1 MIMQRLFRDRSIR
14 TAIVA
19 CFALVVGAAGASA
32 QQYTV
37 AQADKGAPRF
47 LVASSRGEA
56 PVPVDAGSIPALGR
70 RIDLDLS
77 NVTIDEALR
86 AIGSASRLQLV
97 YSAQVVPLTKRVSV
111 QATRI
116 TVAAALTEVLFKA
129 NVDVLLSGE
138 RIVMVRGP
146 KPLQVGTIVGRVIDA
161 TTQQGVEGV
170 RVFLEGTRWNTTTD
184 RAGNYRLIGVTAG
197 AYTLV
202 TRRLGYKASEQAVV
216 VAPDL
221 EVTRDVALQ
230 PVPSALDEVV
240 VTATGEQRLLELGH
254 VVGRI
259 NADSLV
265 RTAPVQS
272 LSDLLTARVPGV
284 QIAQVS
290 GAVGGRV
297 KVQVRGLNSV
307 LLNNQPIVI
316 VDGVRYTNEERPRL
330 FGSGPGDTDPSSP
343 LNDINVNNIESI
355 EVVKGP
361 SAATLYGTDA
371 ANGVIVVTTKRGQA
385 GPARWNAYAKGT
397 TSSVPRGFPD
407 FYWGWG
413 TVFDVPDNS
422 TASCL
427 LSGLAEGWCTQQDS
441 VTVLPNPLNDPQYS
455 ILGSAPTWEY
465 GASVAGGREDL
476 RYHFSG
482 DFQDATGPIRMPP
495 AVVKQV
501 QTQRGLRELP
511 EEWLRPNAL
520 TKLNLRSNLTADLSE
535 RADLRLNVGYIRTD
549 TRTLPRALDPYTQAF
564 YAVNPQ
570 SPYGFFDPSGPAEAY
585 AQSASE
591 KTDRFLGNASGRWR
605 PAPWLQMRGTVG
617 LDLTTNH
624 RYGLVRP
631 GDQPNFQSDG
641 AVEDS
646 RTRQVATSAELS
658 AAATARRGRLS
669 TRTTVGGQYVRTL
682 ATGSGVLG
690 RGLPPGASVP
700 QSALS
705 IRTSQTHLETVVLGG
720 YLEEMLG
727 VNDRLFLTGA
737 VRLDGASTFGRDFDV
752 AVYPKVGASWL
763 VSEEPFLPRLTG
775 LDHLRLRYAYGA
787 SGKQPH
793 PAWARPGLVAGQ
805 AWLNGG
811 SVNAV
816 VLNGLGNP
824 ELGPERV
831 REHEFGFDVG
841 AVGSRVTL
849 DATWFRRRTAGM
861 IVSEP
866 GPVGSGV
873 LFRNL
878 GLVTQR
884 GFEAQVH
891 ARVLDRPTVS
901 WDLALQH
908 SDYTTRI
915 NDIGN
920 GAPRLS
926 HHGGYAEGYPLG
938 GRFERP
944 MVGFD
949 DANGDGIIAFSEIQ
963 VGDSAVYMGQS
974 IPPRAQTFS
983 TVLGLFQRRLRLSA
997 LVERKTGFTQINDMQ
1012 CFGTCRAVV
1021 DPSTPLEE
1029 QAKAV
1034 HAQSTGALPEK
1045 GDFTRLREVTAAL
1058 DLPVALTRAMR
1069 LRYATLSVSARNLA
1083 LWTDF
1088 GGPDPEAG
1096 NPNFLSNLW
1105 NAAGG
1110 SAAGIPQSR
1119 TFSLRLDLGLSGSPA
1134 AKESR

>member
-1 MIMQRLFRDRSIR
+1 MIMHRLVNDRSIR
-14 TAIVA
+14 LAFFAV
-19 CFALVVGAAGASA
+19 FALVVTAGAASA
-32 QQYTV
+32 QEYAV
-37 AQADKGAPRF
+37 AQGDAGAPRF
-47 LVASSRGEA
+47 LFAASRGET
-56 PVPVDAGSIPALGR
+56 PVPVDAGSIPSLGR
-70 RIDLDLS
+70 RIDLNLS
-77 NVTIDEALR
+77 DVTIDDALR
-86 AIGSASRLQLV
+86 AIESTSRLQLV
-97 YSAQVVPLTKRVSV
+97 YSAQVVPVTKRVSV
-111 QATRI
+111 KASGI

-129 NVDVLLSGE
+129 NVDVLLSGG

-146 KPLQVGTIVGRVIDA
+146 KPLQVGTVTGRVIDA
-161 TTQQGVEGV
+161 STQQGVPGV
-170 RVFLEGTRWNTTTD
+170 RVSLEGTRWGTTTGSTGSY
-184 RAGNYRLIGVTAG
+184 RMAGVAAG

-202 TRRLGYKASEQAVV
+202 TRRLGYKGFEQAVV
-216 VAPDL
+216 VEDDR
-221 EVTRDVALQ
+221 EVTLDVTLQ
-230 PVPSALDEVV
+230 PVPSALSEVV
-240 VTATGEQRLLELGH
+240 VTATGEQRLMELGH

-265 RTAPVQS
+265 REAPVAN

-284 QIAQVS
+284 QVAQVN

-297 KVQVRGLNSV
+297 KVQVRGLNSA

-316 VDGVRYTNEERPRL
+316 VDGVRYTNDERPRL

-343 LNDINVNNIESI
+343 LNDINVNEIESV

-371 ANGVIVVTTKRGQA
+371 ANGVIVITTKRGQP
-385 GPARWNAYAKGT
+385 GPARWNSYAKGT
-397 TSSVPRGFPD
+397 VSSIPERFPD
-407 FYWGWG
+407 FFWGWG
-413 TVFDVPDNS
+413 TVFGEPDNT

-441 VTVLPNPLNDPQYS
+441 VTVLPNPLNDPEYS

-476 RYHFSG
+476 RYRFSG

-495 AVVKQV
+495 AVVAQV
-501 QTQRGLRELP
+501 QTRRGLRELP

-549 TRTLPRALDPYTQAF
+549 TRTLPRFLDPYTQAF

-585 AQSASE
+585 AQTASE

-605 PAPWLQMRGTVG
+605 PAPWLEMRGTVG

-631 GDQPNFQSDG
+631 GDQPNFQSNG

-646 RTRQVATSAELS
+646 RSRQVATTAELS

-669 TRTTVGGQYVRTL
+669 TRTALGGQYVRTL

-690 RGLPPGASVP
+690 RGLPPGGSVP

-705 IRTSQTHLETVVLGG
+705 IQTSQTHLETVVLGG

-737 VRLDGASTFGRDFDV
+737 VRLDGASAFGRDFDV

-793 PAWARPGLVAGQ
+793 PAWARPGLEPGQ

-811 SVNAV
+811 PVNAV
-816 VLNGLGNP
+816 ILNGLGNP

-891 ARVLDRPTVS
+891 ARVLDGAAVS

-908 SDYTTRI
+908 SDYATRI
-915 NDIGN
+915 DDIGN
-920 GAPRLS
+920 GAPRRS
-926 HHGGYAEGYPLG
+926 DRGGYAEGYPLG
-938 GRFERP
+938 GRFRRP
-944 MVGFD
+944 VVGFD

-963 VGDSAVYMGQS
+963 RGDSAVYMGQS
-974 IPPRAQTFS
+974 IPPRSQTFS

-1012 CFGTCRAVV
+1012 CLGTCRAVV

-1034 HAQSTGALPEK
+1034 HAQSNGAVPEK
-1045 GDFTRLREVTAAL
+1045 GDFTRLREVTTAL
-1058 DLPVALTRAMR
+1058 DLPMALTRAMR
-1069 LRYATLSVSARNLA
+1069 LRAATVSVSARNLA
-1083 LWTDF
+1083 LWTGF
-1088 GGPDPEAG
+1088 SGPDPEAG
-1096 NPNFLSNLW
+1096 NPNFFSNLW

-1119 TFSLRLDLGLSGSPA
+1119 TYSVRLDVGF
-1134 AKESR
+1134 